1 LTDYRRG
8 IFVFGKAILSS
19 WMLVGALVAQ
29 SQGVGTGGPGNS
41 GSHPT
46 VGQNPGT
53 GGQNPGAGHNT
64 GNSGNAHG
72 QSKKYGSIQWI
83 TSAAD
88 AAAAL
93 LSAGTADVQFQSSLD
108 LTNINVWLT
117 PSLASLTPNPKS
129 FDTITKGN
137 TYTITLTMPN
147 KPAHTLGGTLQLKAS
162 SDNSRTYAS
171 PLPLSIHV
179 GGGKQADA
187 QIAAITDS
195 ANYQQGSVAPGQ
207 LVSLFGSGI
216 GPDALA
222 EVEIDAHGRVPN
234 YLAGAQVLFN
244 GVAAPL
250 LAASNAQVNA
260 VVPQS
265 VASDGTVEVVAVFD
279 GKVSASVTLPVAA
292 ADPALFTH
300 DGTGRGQSAALNQD
314 GTVNGHTNPARPG
327 SVVVLFGSGFGEWKQ
342 ALPDGA
348 IVGSSLPTPTL
359 PVSVTI
365 GGAAA
370 KVLYAGG
377 APGLVSGVVQINV
390 QIPAGT
396 PAGNSIAVVVTV
408 GGKSSTADATVAVR

>member
-1 LTDYRRG
+1 M
-8 IFVFGKAILSS
+8 VGKAILSS
-19 WMLVGALVAQ
+19 LILVGALVAQ
-29 SQGVGTGGPGNS
+29 GQDVGNGGSGNS
-41 GSHPT
+41 GSHPAA
-46 VGQNPGT
+46 GQNPGM
-53 GGQNPGAGHNT
+53 GGQNPGAGHNA
-64 GNSGNAHG
+64 GNPGNGHG

-83 TSAAD
+83 TNAAD

-137 TYTITLTMPN
+137 TYTITLTLAS

-171 PLPLSIHV
+171 PLPLSMHV
-179 GGGKQADA
+179 GGGKQADDA
-187 QIAAITDS
+187 QIS
-195 ANYQQGSVAPGQ
+195 AVTGSADYQQGSVAPGQ
-207 LVSLFGSGI
+207 LISLFGSGI
-216 GPDALA
+216 GPGKLAGLQKDAQ
-222 EVEIDAHGRVPN
+222 GRVAS

-265 VASDGTVEVVAVFD
+265 VASDGTVEVVATFE
-279 GKVSASVTLPVAA
+279 GKVSASVTLPVTAS
-292 ADPALFTH
+292 DPALFTH

-314 GTVNGHTNPARPG
+314 GTVNGRTNPARPG

-342 ALPDGA
+342 SLADGA
-348 IVGSSLPTPTL
+348 IVGSSLPTPAL

-365 GGAAA
+365 GGAPA

-377 APGLVSGVVQINV
+377 APGLVSGVVQINAQV
-390 QIPAGT
+390 PAGT
-396 PAGNSIAVVVTV
+396 AAGDSIEVVVTV
-408 GGKSSTADATVAVR
+408 GGKSSRADVTVAVQ

>member
-1 LTDYRRG
+1 M
-8 IFVFGKAILSS
+8 VGKAILSS
-19 WMLVGALVAQ
+19 LILVGALVAQ
-29 SQGVGTGGPGNS
+29 GQGVGDGPGNS

-46 VGQNPGT
+46 AGQNPGM

-64 GNSGNAHG
+64 VNAGNGHG

-117 PSLASLTPNPKS
+117 PSLANLTPNPKS

-187 QIAAITDS
+187 QIAAVTDS

-222 EVEIDAHGRVPN
+222 EVELDAHGRVAN

-279 GKVSASVTLPVAA
+279 GKVSASLTLPVTA

-314 GTVNGHTNPARPG
+314 GRVNGHTNPARPG

-342 ALPDGA
+342 SLPDGA

-390 QIPAGT
+390 QVPAGT
-396 PAGNSIAVVVTV
+396 AAGNSIAVVVTV
-408 GGKSSTADATVAVR
+408 GGKSSRADVTVAVQ